1 VRGTRVSQGELVG
14 RLGALAE
21 PARLRVLAALAK
33 HNDVTLQELMDQ
45 LDTSQPNISRY
56 LKSLRPFL
64 DERRDKDGRKRY
76 RLVPAQ
82 LDFTFHALS
91 RAVLGTPN
99 PADAQDHATAHPLGL
114 ARFLDGKGCVKLW
127 PAGEA
132 DRRALLAHLA
142 DRFAPSQTYS
152 EKDVNA
158 ILVEHVPAYVRD
170 HVTVRRDLVD
180 AHWLERAD
188 NGAQYWRGSGGS
200 DQQSRLVSD
209 DEAYARYCG
218 SDAAD

>member
-1 VRGTRVSQGELVG
+1 MTPVRVTSCLCPRRTRVATRRQLRAGSVVYLFFDAALHAELLVRGTRVSQGELVG

-91 RAVLGTPN
+91 RAVLGMPSL
-99 PADAQDHATAHPLGL
+99 ADAPEESTAHP
-114 ARFLDGKGCVKLW
+114 RVS
-127 PAGEA
+127 PAFWTA
-132 DRRALLAHLA
+132 
-142 DRFAPSQTYS
+142 
-152 EKDVNA
+152 KDA
-158 ILVEHVPAYVRD
+158 
-170 HVTVRRDLVD
+170 
-180 AHWLERAD
+180 
-188 NGAQYWRGSGGS
+188 
-200 DQQSRLVSD
+200 
-209 DEAYARYCG
+209 
-218 SDAAD
+218 